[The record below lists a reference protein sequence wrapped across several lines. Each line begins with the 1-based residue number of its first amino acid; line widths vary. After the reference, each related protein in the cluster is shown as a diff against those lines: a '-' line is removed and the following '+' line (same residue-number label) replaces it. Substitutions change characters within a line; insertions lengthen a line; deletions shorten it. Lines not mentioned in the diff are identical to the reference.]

1 MKRIKWNE
9 PEFIKPLD
17 TLLSAEITG
26 PDKLVLQK
34 EEQSLPN
41 PFTVK
46 VLKHDTDYK
55 KIDELSYRFAYGS
68 QTIHI
73 SRDDVLSF
81 FSQLSVVIDT
91 ISDKGVEKKE
101 RVTNLLLKMV
111 QFQEPM
117 HSFSNALILVQTSS
131 ADAIG
136 MEELDSIMNFIVGN
150 LAKSASVKYGI
161 GTRDYLSQRIRLLI
175 ALNKPIKM
183 PKMFMYHKNNS

>member
-1 MKRIKWNE
+1 MQLII
-9 PEFIKPLD
+9 PE
-17 TLLSAEITG
+17 
-26 PDKLVLQK
+26 
-34 EEQSLPN
+34 
-41 PFTVK
+41 PFTIE

-111 QFQEPM
+111 QFQEPI

-131 ADAIG
+131 ADVIG

-150 LAKSASVKYGI
+150 LTKSSSVKYGI
-161 GTRDYLSQRIRLLI
+161 GTRDYLNQRIRLLI
-175 ALNKPIKM
+175 ALNKPVNM
-183 PKMFMYHKNNS
+183 PEMFMFHENNFRM

>member
-1 MKRIKWNE
+1 MKRIKWRVQ
-9 PEFIKPLD
+9 EFIEPLD
-17 TLLSAEITG
+17 SLLSAEITG
-26 PDKLVLQK
+26 PDELVLQK
-34 EEQSLPN
+34 EEQKLPK
-41 PFTVK
+41 PFTIE

-111 QFQEPM
+111 QFQEPI

-161 GTRDYLSQRIRLLI
+161 GTRDYLNQRIRLLI
-175 ALNKPIKM
+175 ALNKPINVPEIFKSRE
-183 PKMFMYHKNNS
+183 K